1 MRTYTMNFS
10 LIILFVL
17 SCGVCFGAQADK
29 QKSRARVNN
38 QDNLIPAPE
47 YLVTDEGAQF
57 RHGDPGWT
65 RKMARR
71 RLLRQKASTDKA
83 VLAGL
88 QTDYLYLPVLLVNLL
103 DKKGSNSVGEIR
115 DFYFEN
121 NPNGTITDYFTEVS
135 YGQFMLTGDVYGWFQ
150 LDNPEE
156 YYNANEFN
164 ARSFPQNSDGFVIDA
179 VSKADPDIDFS
190 RYDNDGPDGI
200 ANSGDDDGY
209 VDAVMLTFP
218 GVMDCNS
225 LIGCQGFLGQLGG
238 EPYTTDDLSISG
250 SAIQIYTYLKAP
262 ELIEYL
268 KEPELTVDNVLSF
281 AIACHEIG
289 HVLSLPDLYDK
300 DEGSCGLGRWCL
312 MSHGAYLPSC
322 NPGHLSAW
330 CKVQL
335 GWVTPLEVDQS
346 STVYIDPVESG
357 PAIYKI
363 WEDGFRL
370 SRYFLLEN
378 RQNLGFDYRVP
389 GIGVLI
395 YHVDENRRFGRC
407 KFAEGSV
414 NDDED
419 HKLVDLEEADGK
431 RDLDFD
437 RNLGD
442 GTDPFPGSIAS
453 TNNTFDDLSNPNSRD
468 YDGNSTGVAVRNIG
482 YTNRPTIQAEIMVNS
497 PVGYSI
503 MYDPNGITRY
513 GWSDDNAWGGVLF
526 KTDEPGILAA
536 LDIGFAYDTDEYEI
550 KIYSTIIDSLPTG
563 LIQTVSGE
571 SVSEGWHTISLD
583 NQEIIT
589 EKDQEFFVVYRT
601 SDWIVVDIYS
611 EYTGRSYYSDNGIY
625 FTAMPDQEY
634 GNFNIRAR
642 IRTVLPEEDVVYC
655 DFNRDGVVNV
665 SDVIALLI
673 FTRDNPGDPKA
684 DFNQDGDAN
693 VLDAVAMLLAQLN
706 GTCPDWGG

>member
-1 MRTYTMNFS
+1 MNFS

-29 QKSRARVNN
+29 QKSREMVNN

-47 YLVTDEGAQF
+47 YLVTDGGAQF

-71 RLLRQKASTDKA
+71 KLLRQKASTDKTA
-83 VLAGL
+83 LAGL
-88 QTDYLYLPVLLVNLL
+88 QTDYLYLPVLLVNFP
-103 DKKGSNSVGEIR
+103 DEKGKHSVEEIR

-135 YGQFMLTGDVYGWFQ
+135 YGQFMLTGDVYGWYQ

-156 YYNANEFN
+156 YYNANEFDAN
-164 ARSFPQNSDGFVIDA
+164 SFPQNSDGFVIDA
-179 VSKADPDIDFS
+179 VSKADPYIDFS
-190 RYDNDGPDGI
+190 KYDNDGPDGI
-200 ANSGDDDGY
+200 PDSGDDDGY
-209 VDAVMLTFP
+209 VDAVMITFP
-218 GVMDCNS
+218 GVLESNS
-225 LIGCQGFLGQLGG
+225 LIGSMGLLVDH
-238 EPYTTDDLSISG
+238 PYATEDLSFSG
-250 SAIQIYTYLKAP
+250 SAIQIYTYIKGP
-262 ELIEYL
+262 EFTL
-268 KEPELTVDNVLSF
+268 DSGLSF
-281 AIACHEIG
+281 GVACHEIG
-289 HVLSLPDLYDK
+289 HVLGLPDLYDE
-300 DEGSCGLGRWCL
+300 DGSSFGLGLWCL
-312 MSHGAYLPSC
+312 MSGGAYLPSG

-330 CKVQL
+330 CKIQL
-335 GWVTPLEVDQS
+335 GWVTPLEVGEN

-378 RQNLGFDYRVP
+378 RQNTGFDYRVP

-395 YHVDENRRFGRC
+395 YHVDENRQCGRW
-407 KFAEGSV
+407 GSV
-414 NDDED
+414 NNDED

-431 RDLDFD
+431 RDLDLG
-437 RNLGD
+437 RNPGD

-468 YDGNSTGVAVRNIG
+468 YDGNSSGVVVRNIG
-482 YTNRPTIQAEIMVNS
+482 YTNRPTMQAEITVS
-497 PVGYSI
+497 TPVGYSI
-503 MYDPNGITRY
+503 MYDPNGLTGH

-526 KTDEPGILAA
+526 KADEPGILAA

-550 KIYSTIIDSLPTG
+550 KIYSTIVDSLPTG
-563 LIQTVSGE
+563 LIHTVSGE

-583 NQEIIT
+583 DQEIIT

-601 SDWIVVDIYS
+601 SDWIWVDIYS

-625 FTAMPDQEY
+625 FTPMLDQEY

-642 IRTVLPEEDVVYC
+642 IRTVLPEDDVVYC
-655 DFNRDGVVNV
+655 DFNRDGAINV
-665 SDVIALLI
+665 SDVIALLL
-673 FTRDNPGDPKA
+673 FTRDNPGDLKA
-684 DFNQDGDAN
+684 DFNGDGDVN
-693 VLDAVAMLLAQLN
+693 VLDAIAMLLAQLN
-706 GTCPDWGG
+706 GTCPD